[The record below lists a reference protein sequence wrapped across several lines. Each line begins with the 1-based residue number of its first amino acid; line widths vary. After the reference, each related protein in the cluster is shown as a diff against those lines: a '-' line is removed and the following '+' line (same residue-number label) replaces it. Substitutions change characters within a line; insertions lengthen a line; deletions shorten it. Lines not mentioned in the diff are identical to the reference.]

1 MGHRKEADPQ
11 AQGSF
16 WEWGEDGPPGYLP
29 LSDLIHL
36 FFSAL
41 CSLYSDGLQDETPAR
56 SQACRWVLPADISPL
71 VSGLWVLQTSDVQ
84 TSVLDPGW
92 ETMATAQKSIPFP
105 ESS

>member
-1 MGHRKEADPQ
+1 MRTGLENLKMKLSLGVGWGIEKEADPQ

-41 CSLYSDGLQDETPAR
+41 CSLYSDGLQDKTPAR
-56 SQACRWVLPADISPL
+56 
-71 VSGLWVLQTSDVQ
+71 
-84 TSVLDPGW
+84 
-92 ETMATAQKSIPFP
+92 
-105 ESS
+105 